1 MTNRLVSKAEGSLLG
16 LAIGDAL
23 GTTLEFKAR
32 DHYTPL
38 TDMVGGGPFKLKAG
52 EWTDDTSM
60 ALCLAESLL
69 DCKRHEPVDQLRR
82 YLRWRDEGDNS
93 VTGRCF
99 DIGRTVDQAL
109 QNFKRG
115 QQAYPGCQDEFSA
128 GNGSLMRLAPIALFY
143 STHVSRREPASA
155 GTQHLLEMAAL
166 SSMTTHRHPLAVAAC
181 KVMALLIDHAIGQP
195 VTDCQQR
202 DKTAILSFSV
212 DERSY
217 LGRLPPPIA
226 DIVAGSYQGKSRDEV
241 ASSGYV
247 VDSLEAAL
255 WAFWHGTDFA
265 EGALLA
271 ANLGGDADTIA
282 AIYGQLAGAYYGVE
296 GIPSTWLNKLAWQ
309 ERIRGMAQQLFAPCH
324 PRLPQANDVRAL
336 LEQMQA
342 VVDQDA
348 ETQGSL
354 LMDLAYACGLMQAD
368 YLDQAVVRSMAWVAP
383 HEWEAASS
391 GWDLEACCYLLTA
404 LVRSVR
410 FSSIYGADG
419 MACEIRN
426 GRLAILLHRMAN
438 LIDFSSFSF
447 SSPVEE
453 CHD

>member
-1 MTNRLVSKAEGSLLG
+1 MKTKLVSKAMGSLLG

-32 DHYTPL
+32 DQYTLL

-60 ALCLAESLL
+60 ALCLADSLL
-69 DCKRHEPVDQLRR
+69 ACKRHDPIAQLRR
-82 YLRWRDEGDNS
+82 YLSWRDEGENS

-99 DIGRTVDQAL
+99 DVGRTADQAL
-109 QNFKRG
+109 QNFKRS
-115 QQAYPGCQDEFSA
+115 QHAYPGCQDEFSA
-128 GNGSLMRLAPIALFY
+128 GNGSLMRLAPIALYY
-143 STHVSRREPASA
+143 STHVSQREPVAAS
-155 GTQHLLEMAAL
+155 TQHLLAMAAL

-181 KVMALLIDHAIGQP
+181 KVMALLIDHAIGQS
-195 VTDCQQR
+195 VTDCLQS
-202 DKTAILSFSV
+202 DKALILALSV

-226 DIVAGSYQGKSRDEV
+226 EIVAGSYRNKSRDEI

-255 WAFWHGTDFA
+255 WAFWHGKDFA
-265 EGALLA
+265 EGALMA

-296 GIPSTWLNKLAWQ
+296 AIPATWLNKLAWQ
-309 ERIRGMAQQLFAPCH
+309 ERIRSLAQQLFATHH
-324 PRLPQANDVRAL
+324 PRLPQADDIRVL
-336 LEQMQA
+336 LKQMQA
-342 VVDQDA
+342 VVEQDA

-354 LMDLAYACGLMQAD
+354 LMALAYGCGAMQAD
-368 YLDQAVVRSMAWVAP
+368 YLDHGVVRDMAGATP
-383 HEWEAASS
+383 HEWAAAASE
-391 GWDLEACCYLLTA
+391 WDLEACCYLLTA

-410 FSSIYGADG
+410 FSSFCGSDG
-419 MACEIRN
+419 MASEIRC
-426 GRLAILLHRMAN
+426 GRVPALLMQMAK
-438 LIDFSSFSF
+438 LIDYSNFFF
-447 SSPVEE
+447 PWMTEE
-453 CHD
+453 LHD